1 MSSQEEYENDQD
13 ECSCVLFDSTQSCHC
28 QFFSSVVLHAPA
40 SMNLYLL
47 TGLGVASNKNIRYA
61 VGEGDVVF
69 NTDPSMVGEVRERCL
84 IPARGGSDG

>member
-1 MSSQEEYENDQD
+1 MKMIRMSVRVFCLIARKAVTAN
-13 ECSCVLFDSTQSCHC
+13 
-28 QFFSSVVLHAPA
+28 FFSSVVLHAPA
-40 SMNLYLL
+40 SMNSYLL